1 MCLNTSLEAHKEKTL
16 LFYVVIYFR
25 EMCRVSVIEMTRTEM
40 ALNITYLFFVRHELI
55 P

>member
-1 MCLNTSLEAHKEKTL
+1 MCLNTSLEAHKEKNL

-25 EMCRVSVIEMTRTEM
+25 DMCRVSIIEMTRTEM
-40 ALNITYLFFVRHELI
+40 YLNIMCLFFVRHELI